1 MSREFVITRRRR
13 GFSGECAPLESKL
26 SEIRELLEQ
35 GERFSFDNFALK
47 SVRGYPNALSDEWL
61 YWTHRV
67 SVLVG
72 TLEEASPAT
81 QSIVDGLNVR
91 LLGNGEDRFLEASGR
106 IISGLRATERIAK
119 NFPAADRTVSLDHNS
134 QSYREAVERL
144 DELTRSVQQLNDYRD
159 REDKEQRIAE
169 LTSGRMLL
177 SATRVRAAALWA
189 VLNAPL
195 RWLAEKFSGA
205 IVGQLAAALFKALQ
219 YPVGF

>member
-1 MSREFVITRRRR
+1 VNSSLRFCRWGFGRECNPLK
-13 GFSGECAPLESKL
+13 GEL
-26 SEIRELLEQ
+26 SEIHELLEQ

-47 SVRGYPNALSDEWL
+47 SARGYPNALSDDWL

-72 TLEEASPAT
+72 SLEEASPAT
-81 QSIVDGLNVR
+81 QSIVNGLNVR
-91 LLGNGEDRFLEASGR
+91 LLGNGEDRFLEAKGR
-106 IISGLRATERIAK
+106 IVSGLRATERIAK
-119 NFPAADRTVSLDHNS
+119 DIPAADRTVSLDHNS

-144 DELTRSVQQLNDYRD
+144 EELTKSVRQLNDYSD
-159 REDKEQRIAE
+159 QEDKEQRIAE

-195 RWLAEKFSGA
+195 RWFAEKFSGA
-205 IVGQLAAALFKALQ
+205 IVGQLAAALFKILQ
-219 YPVGF
+219 HLVGF